1 MKQRVETY
9 AIAQE
14 KSRVDVSPNSIK
26 MSKTREQKI
35 KTENF
40 QCDLKEK
47 PKEMKPCKERA
58 KFARRWRYGSKSK
71 RFYLEGIIEEV
82 RTYT

>member
-1 MKQRVETY
+1 
-9 AIAQE
+9 
-14 KSRVDVSPNSIK
+14 

-40 QCDLKEK
+40 QCDL
-47 PKEMKPCKERA
+47 KEMKPCKERA